1 MKNQHSFPQRIGR
14 LIEDYI
20 ITKENLIKNKRQ
32 HKKGY
37 FDAYNKETIFE
48 IKAAK
53 DNNYFRI
60 DQKNHK
66 LIHAAHGIYILVRY
80 SLKNNDEAL
89 KVMSDIVIDDIQHVT
104 ALEIEKCAISWL
116 EDQRKVNMY
125 YKVKL

>member
-1 MKNQHSFPQRIGR
+1 MKNQYSFPQRIGR

-20 ITKENLIKNKRQ
+20 ISTEHLIKNKRQ

-37 FDAYNKETIFE
+37 FDAYNNETIFE

-66 LIHAAHGIYILVRY
+66 LIHQAHGIYILVRY

-89 KVMSDIVIDDIQHVT
+89 KVMSDIVIENVQHVT
-104 ALEIEKCAISWL
+104 ALEIEGCAISWL